1 MCDVCS
7 WLGTPSIYVYVV
19 VIGNRF
25 NPGYRYTYTGIYWNT
40 LSLVLSVDIYH
51 YTYIFLKRGFK
62 KKSFSTN
69 WKNAIIWGQRFLK
82 SFLN

>member
-19 VIGNRF
+19 VIGNRS

-51 YTYIFLKRGFK
+51 YTYNFLKRGFK
-62 KKSFSTN
+62 KNLFQLTGKMQLFEDN
-69 WKNAIIWGQRFLK
+69 VF
-82 SFLN
+82 